1 MSRSLTIDSRLITD
15 DGDCYVIAEIG
26 QNHQGD
32 VEKAKQL
39 FHAAKQC
46 GADAVKLQ
54 KRDNRSLYTRAM
66 YESPYEN
73 ENSFGSTYGEHR
85 EALEFG
91 REEYAELKRYTQEIG
106 ITLFA
111 TGWDYPSVD
120 LLAELEMPAFKV
132 ASGDLTNTP
141 LLKYIAKLGKPMIV
155 STGGGS
161 IEDVQR
167 AYDAIMPINSQL
179 CLLQCVALYP
189 IEPQDMNLRVIE
201 TLRSRFPDVTVGLS
215 DHQDGIAMSVLA
227 YALGARVVEKH
238 FTLHRSWKGTD
249 HAFSLEPI
257 GLQKLVRDLHR
268 ARLAL
273 GSSEKVRLPAED
285 KALFKMSKKL
295 VAARDLPA
303 GQVLRPEDIAIKSPG
318 DGLPPYEFD
327 NVLGKAT
334 LRSLQADEGI
344 AFEDLQAAS

>member
-1 MSRSLTIDSRLITD
+1 MISD

-26 QNHQGD
+26 QNHQGE

-39 FHAAKQC
+39 FLSAKQC

-66 YESPYEN
+66 YESPYDN
-73 ENSFGSTYGEHR
+73 ENSFGPTYGEHR
-85 EALEFG
+85 EALEFN
-91 REEYAELKRYTQEIG
+91 REEYAELQRYSKEIG

-120 LLAELEMPAFKV
+120 MLAELEMPAYKV

-161 IEDVQR
+161 IEDIQR
-167 AYDAIMPINSQL
+167 AYDAIMPINTQL
-179 CLLQCVALYP
+179 CILQCVALYP
-189 IEPQDMNLRVIE
+189 IEPEDMNLRVIE
-201 TLRSRFPDVTVGLS
+201 TLRSRFPDITVGLS
-215 DHQDGIAMSVLA
+215 DHQDGIAMSVMA

-257 GLQKLVRDLHR
+257 GMQKLVRDLHR

-273 GSSEKVRLPAED
+273 GSSEKVRLPAEN

-295 VAARDLPA
+295 VAAHELPA
-303 GQVLRPEDIAIKSPG
+303 GQVLRAEDIAIKSPG
-318 DGLPPYEFD
+318 DGLPPYEWD
-327 NVLGKAT
+327 KVLGQKT
-334 LRSLQADEGI
+334 LRSFQADEGFT
-344 AFEDLQAAS
+344 FEDLQAAS